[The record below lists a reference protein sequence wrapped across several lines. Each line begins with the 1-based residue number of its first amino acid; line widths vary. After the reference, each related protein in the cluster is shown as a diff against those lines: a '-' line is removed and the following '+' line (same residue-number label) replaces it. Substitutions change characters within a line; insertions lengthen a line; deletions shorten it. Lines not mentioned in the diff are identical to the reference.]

1 MNRNLQDD
9 LNYERDLNQKLREEL
24 ERFDREKETLLA
36 KLREEEELSQQIA
49 RETNSINTN
58 LMRRT
63 DDLKALETEHE
74 QTSRRLA
81 SLNDELESLRN

>member
-1 MNRNLQDD
+1 
-9 LNYERDLNQKLREEL
+9 
-24 ERFDREKETLLA
+24 
-36 KLREEEELSQQIA
+36 
-49 RETNSINTN
+49 
-58 LMRRT
+58 MRRT